1 MLFQDQKRTGLKKRQ
16 QIEHANRR
24 VFLWVAIASVALSFL
39 LVLTQFFY
47 QKWAYNN
54 RVIDAKTKTSNTL
67 TQNLS
72 NATALRQNINAL
84 VGNQDLASVKTNPA
98 DSNLKIV
105 LDALPSR
112 LDTTALATSLQAIT
126 SLSGV
131 AIENIDVPGSPSQDA
146 SQTSSSPIEQK
157 FSIVVTGTYDKIRG
171 MVVDLER
178 SIRPIKITNLQLTGS
193 DTSLRAAIDGVTYYQ
208 ASKTV
213 TISQKVIK

>member
-1 MLFQDQKRTGLKKRQ
+1 MPSQDLKPTGLKKRQ

-39 LVLTQFFY
+39 LVLAQFFY
-47 QKWAYNN
+47 QKWTYNN
-54 RVIDAKTKTSNTL
+54 RVIDAKSKASNTL

-72 NATALRQNINAL
+72 HATVLRQNINAL
-84 VGNQDLASVKTNPA
+84 VGNQDLASVKTNPD

-112 LDTTALATSLQAIT
+112 LDTTALATSLQAIV

-131 AIENIDVPGSPSQDA
+131 AIENIDVPGAPDA
-146 SQTSSSPIEQK
+146 NQAQASFKPVEQK
-157 FSIVVTGTYDKIRG
+157 FSIAVTGTYDRIHG

-178 SIRPIKITNLQLTGS
+178 SIRPIKLTNLQLTGS
-193 DTSLRAAIDGVTYYQ
+193 DAALRATVEGVTYYQ
-208 ASKTV
+208 ASKTL
-213 TISQKVIK
+213 TINQKVVK